1 MYSLPEHVH
10 FGRQSISYYNKRMRL
25 TSNVGWAQLEIQLL
39 GAVGKQVSIHT
50 QLKERLSGDSHRKVI
65 ALISKTFIPYL
76 RTSNIIYI
84 LQMYYYAYKTN
95 SFTSVLHRVTVMVLQ
110 KK

>member
-10 FGRQSISYYNKRMRL
+10 FRRQSISYYNKRMRL

-39 GAVGKQVSIHT
+39 RAVGKPVSIHT

-84 LQMYYYAYKTN
+84 YYKCTTMHTKQTLSLVFYTG
-95 SFTSVLHRVTVMVLQ
+95 SQ
-110 KK
+110 